1 MFSKKPKGRQTFG
14 PLLWENL
21 LPIIF
26 RKLSNLVTLVVRHQT
41 ISDDVLRRRNV
52 NDVASMTWRRSVGG
66 RGWLCPPRMC
76 WIKNV
81 EKEIKLTFF
90 SCVACFGG
98 CPCGQYYCLALKCV
112 QGIEDGERNKEKKG
126 KSHETTLHVD
136 SVTRFGEISSLWQ
149 ILTSL

>member
-1 MFSKKPKGRQTFG
+1 MRKFVANNFQKIVQSGNTGRET
-14 PLLWENL
+14 
-21 LPIIF
+21 
-26 RKLSNLVTLVVRHQT
+26 SN
-41 ISDDVLRRRNV
+41 DFRRRLKTTKRQRRCF
-52 NDVASMTWRRSVGG
+52 NDVATFG
-66 RGWLCPPRMC
+66 RWTGLALSA
-76 WIKNV
+76 KNV
-81 EKEIKLTFF
+81 LNQKRRVRNKIDIF

-98 CPCGQYYCLALKCV
+98 CPCGQYYCLGLKCV